1 MILDCAIHLTNKLEN
16 GNYDSDYFCGDIF
29 LDETEINSI
38 TELANA
44 NLIDVYTLQSD
55 SINIPRLKEYIGK
68 LIKLE
73 IAIGNIPNY
82 YKSLTDFIQ
91 GNKFENKLEDFY
103 IADITYRN
111 NLDSNLKIELY
122 MQNIVLILFLR
133 KLADSEK
140 KKNTAL
146 ELLFYKSGLGTDL
159 VIDYKLE
166 DLKTIN
172 ICELQ
177 IIQSQ
182 FEDLGS
188 GEDKKQLFI
197 NELINFINTSGK
209 SYTNIANTWDT
220 LIVNYK
226 KSVMLFIAG
235 FSFEKIKT
243 SSNEH
248 FQKLADKISE
258 SIGKASTYI
267 FGVPVG
273 YILLLNGLDF
283 TGLSIGKN
291 LILLILGTIFF
302 ILIWA
307 VLFANIKES
316 IDLIEA
322 EIDDFITKIENVV
335 ALEEIKNKL
344 FSLKTSDLKKQR
356 KKLLIVMIL
365 SSFIY
370 FLLVIV
376 YVYIF
381 IDISVFYL

>member
-1 MILDCAIHLTNKLEN
+1 MILDHVILLTNKLQN
-16 GNYDSDYFCGDIF
+16 GEYDSDYFCGDIV
-29 LDETEINSI
+29 LYEADIDSI

-44 NLIDVYTLQSD
+44 NLIEVYTQQSD
-55 SINIPRLKEYIGK
+55 GIGIPQLKEHIAK
-68 LIKLE
+68 PIKLE
-73 IAIGNIPNY
+73 IATGSIPNY
-82 YKSLTDFIQ
+82 FKSLNDFIQ

-103 IADITYRN
+103 IADISYRN
-111 NLDSNLKIELY
+111 NVDSNIKIDLY
-122 MQNIVLILFLR
+122 KQNLTLISFLR
-133 KLADSEK
+133 KLTDSEK
-140 KKNTAL
+140 KKNMTL
-146 ELLFYKSGLGTDL
+146 ELLFYKSGLGIDL

-172 ICELQ
+172 ITELQ

-182 FEDLGS
+182 FEDSVS
-188 GEDKKQLFI
+188 GDDKKQLFI
-197 NELINFINTSGK
+197 NELINFINSCGK
-209 SYTNIANTWDT
+209 SYITVADTWDT
-220 LIVNYK
+220 LVANYK
-226 KSVMLFIAG
+226 KSVLLFIAG

-273 YILLLNGLDF
+273 YILLLNGIDY

-302 ILIWA
+302 ILIWS

-316 IDLIEA
+316 IDLIES
-322 EIDDFITKIENVV
+322 EIDDFITKIENVI
-335 ALEEIKNKL
+335 ALEDIKNKL
-344 FSLKTSDLKKQR
+344 LFLKTNDLKKQR
-356 KKLLIVMIL
+356 KKLLLVRIL
-365 SSFIY
+365 SSVIY
-370 FLLVIV
+370 VLLIIV
-376 YVYIF
+376 YAYIF

>member
-1 MILDCAIHLTNKLEN
+1 MILEHVILLTNKLQN
-16 GNYDSDYFCGDIF
+16 GEYDSDYFCGDIV
-29 LDETEINSI
+29 LDEADINSI
-38 TELANA
+38 TELVNT
-44 NLIDVYTLQSD
+44 NLIEVYTQQSD
-55 SINIPRLKEYIGK
+55 FIEIPQLKEHIRK

-73 IAIGNIPNY
+73 IATGSIPNY
-82 YKSLTDFIQ
+82 FKSLNDFIQ

-103 IADITYRN
+103 IADISYRN
-111 NLDSNLKIELY
+111 NVDSNIKIDLY
-122 MQNIVLILFLR
+122 KQNLTLISFLR
-133 KLADSEK
+133 KLTDSEK
-140 KKNTAL
+140 KKNMTL

-172 ICELQ
+172 ITELQ

-182 FEDLGS
+182 FENSGS

-197 NELINFINTSGK
+197 NELINFINSCGK
-209 SYTNIANTWDT
+209 SYITVAHAWDT

-226 KSVMLFIAG
+226 KSVLLFIAG
-235 FSFEKIKT
+235 FSFEKIKI

-273 YILLLNGLDF
+273 YILLLNGMDF
-283 TGLSIGKN
+283 TGFAIGKN

-302 ILIWA
+302 ILIWS

-316 IDLIEA
+316 INLIEA
-322 EIDDFITKIENVV
+322 EIDDFITKIENVI
-335 ALEEIKNKL
+335 ALEDIKNKL
-344 FSLKTSDLKKQR
+344 LSLKTNDLTKQR
-356 KKLLIVMIL
+356 KKLLLVRIL
-365 SSFIY
+365 SSIIY
-370 FLLVIV
+370 VLLIIV
-376 YVYIF
+376 YAYVF